1 MVSDR
6 QASVHQSLQR
16 RRCDVGC
23 RCASRSSSCRAY
35 SPRLK
40 SAAPK
45 CCDSPSRVST
55 PRPSFPLL
63 FAQSNFSVSCELPLG
78 QERAVAD
85 CVLVDPVLLHLV
97 PNRHLQQPSGGRRS
111 SVSRGGRPTALGAAQ
126 TGSCN
131 SSSCNSSRTA
141 HWGGGLLPIARAS
154 RAAYYLV
161 GEHPPPCAHRMPW
174 HNGSMTSVPF
184 MYFLGSFSSLTGSLP
199 PTL

>member
-63 FAQSNFSVSCELPLG
+63 FAQSNFSVSCELPPG

-97 PNRHLQQPSGGRRS
+97 PSRHLQQPSGERRS
-111 SVSRGGRPTALGAAQ
+111 SVSRGGKPAHAPRARWLPFIISQTISAQ
-126 TGSCN
+126 
-131 SSSCNSSRTA
+131 
-141 HWGGGLLPIARAS
+141 
-154 RAAYYLV
+154 
-161 GEHPPPCAHRMPW
+161 AHRLVQATVVGAW
-174 HNGSMTSVPF
+174 GDGNI
-184 MYFLGSFSSLTGSLP
+184 L
-199 PTL
+199 

>member
-1 MVSDR
+1 MAAVDAWQPESQVVMLKVRQVVGEENDTDSDGCSWIILVISPAEKYMVSDR
-6 QASVHQSLQR
+6 LASVHQSLQR

-63 FAQSNFSVSCELPLG
+63 FAQSNFSVSCELPPG

-111 SVSRGGRPTALGAAQ
+111 SVSRGGRPTALGAAE
-126 TGSCN
+126 TA
-131 SSSCNSSRTA
+131 SCNSSRTA
-141 HWGGGLLPIARAS
+141 AES
-154 RAAYYLV
+154 R
-161 GEHPPPCAHRMPW
+161 PSFAH
-174 HNGSMTSVPF
+174 
-184 MYFLGSFSSLTGSLP
+184 
-199 PTL
+199 

>member
-1 MVSDR
+1 MQLDYPCNLTCREVLVSDR
-6 QASVHQSLQR
+6 LASVHQSLQR

-63 FAQSNFSVSCELPLG
+63 FAQSNFSVSCELPPG

-85 CVLVDPVLLHLV
+85 CVLVDPVLVHLA

-111 SVSRGGRPTALGAAQ
+111 SVSRGGRPTALGAAE
-126 TGSCN
+126 TA
-131 SSSCNSSRTA
+131 SCNSSRTA
-141 HWGGGLLPIARAS
+141 AES
-154 RAAYYLV
+154 R
-161 GEHPPPCAHRMPW
+161 PSFAH
-174 HNGSMTSVPF
+174 
-184 MYFLGSFSSLTGSLP
+184 
-199 PTL
+199 

>member
-63 FAQSNFSVSCELPLG
+63 FAQSNFSVSRELPPG

-85 CVLVDPVLLHLV
+85 CVLQLWEPLRQVAATALAA
-97 PNRHLQQPSGGRRS
+97 
-111 SVSRGGRPTALGAAQ
+111 TALGQLIGAAGCCQ
-126 TGSCN
+126 SP
-131 SSSCNSSRTA
+131 A
-141 HWGGGLLPIARAS
+141 
-154 RAAYYLV
+154 
-161 GEHPPPCAHRMPW
+161 PPAQLI
-174 HNGSMTSVPF
+174 TSWESIRLRVHIECH
-184 MYFLGSFSSLTGSLP
+184 GITVR
-199 PTL
+199 

>member
-63 FAQSNFSVSCELPLG
+63 FAQSNFSVSCELPPG

-126 TGSCN
+126 TGAATALAATAIAAESRPSPGHMMFWRCLFLSN
-131 SSSCNSSRTA
+131 SHAKRRGRTCRLSRISDGARTPASSPRPRRSSFPRCA
-141 HWGGGLLPIARAS
+141 GGTPL
-154 RAAYYLV
+154 
-161 GEHPPPCAHRMPW
+161 
-174 HNGSMTSVPF
+174 
-184 MYFLGSFSSLTGSLP
+184 
-199 PTL
+199 